1 MPKEISTS
9 EYRKK
14 TNVELIADL
23 KKLREELQTIRFTK
37 VSGTAVS
44 KLTKIKSLRKQI
56 ARVLTII
63 RENRKNEV
71 ISSLRTRVTKEKK
84 EGKEEEIKTQIKNL
98 KLKHIPLD
106 LRPKKTRAIRRRL
119 TKFERNLLTLK
130 QFKRKLSFPMRKFA
144 VPLQH

>member
-106 LRPKKTRAIRRRL
+106 IRPKKTRAIRRRL
-119 TKFERNLLTLK
+119 TKLERNLLTLK

>member
-1 MPKEISTS
+1 M
-9 EYRKK
+9 
-14 TNVELIADL
+14 
-23 KKLREELQTIRFTK
+23 
-37 VSGTAVS
+37 
-44 KLTKIKSLRKQI
+44 TKIKSLRKQI

>member
-1 MPKEISTS
+1 MPKEISTY

-130 QFKRKLSFPMRKFA
+130 QFKRKLSFPMIKFA

>member
-14 TNVELIADL
+14 TNVELIEDL

>member
-14 TNVELIADL
+14 TNAELIADL

-84 EGKEEEIKTQIKNL
+84 DGKEEEIKTQIKNL